1 MAREPGIKVEQPV
14 SVWKKAIKANPKGL
28 FASLGKAAING
39 MFLKWDD
46 FAESGVEVLENLG
59 LEAKPGEIAGL
70 LIVRSLMQAMQDLLD
85 ENRGLLNQKPDNLT
99 QLYNHLNASLTSNE
113 LILDPDFFQHPQ
125 NLPIVQE
132 AKTGFAQWLEA
143 YVEKKVEA
151 EMISSRLPAY
161 FVFALND
168 QWVERSQDYIALKE
182 VLDTP
187 FTQATRR
194 EQGWLRYRAWLQKR
208 VDEPIFWEAFS
219 LKQVYVPLR
228 AYYEREMAGQSERK
242 LERGIIESKDYERV
256 IVDLNSELETWLQNA
271 EADDAIRLISGGP
284 GSGKSSF
291 AKMFAA
297 QQAEKGEI
305 PVLFIPLHLF
315 KLSDDLVKAVGEF
328 VQLERFLSHNPLDR
342 ENGESRLLIIFDGL
356 DELSMQSKIAE
367 QTAKEF
373 VEEVRREVDR
383 FNYKH
388 LRLQVV
394 ITGREVVVQ
403 ANRSKFRQP
412 SQLLYIL
419 PYFVTKK
426 ERDRQKYIDDQNLLE
441 EDQRQLWWQSYG
453 QAKGKHYDGL
463 PQELDK
469 DDLVEITAQ
478 PLLNYLVALSCER
491 DKLRFSKDTNLN
503 EIYADLLDAVYERG
517 YEGTNRQHRSIEEIA
532 KEEFI
537 AIIEEIALACWH
549 GDGRTT
555 SVKEIEYHCDN
566 SGLRQILDR
575 FQATLQEDSRASIT
589 RLLTA
594 FYFRESG
601 EVRDREKTFEFTHKS
616 FGEYLTAKRIVEGV
630 RLIHEDLEERK
641 LNFRKGCDQR
651 DALVRWATLCG
662 LSAMDEYLFK
672 FVCDEMRLQ
681 DLSEVRDW
689 QKTLC
694 RLIEFMLLHGMP
706 MEGLNPR
713 PNFQE
718 EMRQARNAEEAL
730 LAVLNACARVTREI
744 SDINWHSPEAFGS
757 WISRLQGQR
766 IGGMRLRSRSKNVFT
781 LECLS
786 FMNLKECI
794 LSDQNLE
801 GANFYITN
809 LYKANFYR
817 VNFQGANLRNA
828 NFQGAYLQG
837 ANLRKANLQRANFQ
851 GAILQDA
858 ILQGA
863 YLQGVNL
870 NGAYFQGADLQG
882 AIFQGVNL
890 NGAHLQGVNLNRQ
903 NLQGVNLNGAYLQEA
918 ILQNTNLRRAI
929 LQRANLQKANLNG
942 VIFQG
947 TNLRRADLRGAYL
960 RGANLNEAYLQGVNL
975 NGQNLQGVNLNG
987 QDLQEAILQGANFNG
1002 AILQG
1007 TNLRKANLN
1016 GAILQGANLRR
1027 ADLRG
1032 ADLQGANLRRADLRG
1047 ADFQGANL
1055 RGVDLKAAN
1064 LEQANLQGTILEGKD
1079 IKSFT

>member
-1 MAREPGIKVEQPV
+1 MAGEPGIKVEKPV
-14 SVWKKAIKANPKGL
+14 SFWKKEIKANPKGL

-39 MFLKWDD
+39 AFLKWDD

-113 LILDPDFFQHPQ
+113 LILDPGFFQRPK

-228 AYYEREMAGQSERK
+228 AYYEREVAGQSERK

-328 VQLERFLSHNPLDR
+328 VQIEGFLSHNPLDR

-356 DELSMQSKIAE
+356 DELSMQGKIAE

-373 VEEVRREVDR
+373 VEEVRLEVAR
-383 FNYKH
+383 FNNHQKI
-388 LRLQVV
+388 RLQVL

-412 SQLLYIL
+412 RQLLYIL
-419 PYFVTKK
+419 PYFVQKK

-503 EIYADLLDAVYERG
+503 EIHADLLDAVYERG
-517 YEGTNRQHRSIEEIA
+517 YEKHGYRLTEGIE
-532 KEEFI
+532 KYEFI
-537 AIIEEIALACWH
+537 AILEEIALACWH
-549 GDGRTT
+549 GYGRTT
-555 SVKEIEYHCDN
+555 SVKEIENHCDN

-641 LNFRKGCDQR
+641 RNFRKGCDER
-651 DALVRWATLCG
+651 EALITWATLCG
-662 LSAMDEYLFK
+662 LSAMDEYLFQ

-689 QKTLC
+689 QNTLC
-694 RLIEFMLLHGMP
+694 RLIEFMLRHGMP

-713 PNFQE
+713 QNFQE

-744 SDINWHSPEAFGS
+744 SEINWLLPGS
-757 WISRLQGQR
+757 FAIWISRLQR
-766 IGGMRLRSRSKNVFT
+766 NRLF
-781 LECLS
+781 LEKVLATKCLS
-786 FMNLKECI
+786 FLKIDECFLFHTQLFEANFNNTSFKAAALWGANIYGINFTKATLEKADLEEVNLQRVNLSEANLKSASMSRANLQQVN
-794 LSDQNLE
+794 LSEANLS
-801 GANFYITN
+801 
-809 LYKANFYR
+809 R
-817 VNFQGANLRNA
+817 VNFENATLRQVNLS
-828 NFQGAYLQG
+828 
-837 ANLRKANLQRANFQ
+837 KANLQNANLD
-851 GAILQDA
+851 GVILSE
-858 ILQGA
+858 
-863 YLQGVNL
+863 VNL
-870 NGAYFQGADLQG
+870 NGANLSRVNFENATLRE
-882 AIFQGVNL
+882 VNL
-890 NGAHLQGVNLNRQ
+890 SGANLQNANLDGVILSGVNLNR
-903 NLQGVNLNGAYLQEA
+903 
-918 ILQNTNLRRAI
+918 
-929 LQRANLQKANLNG
+929 
-942 VIFQG
+942 
-947 TNLRRADLRGAYL
+947 ADL
-960 RGANLNEAYLQGVNL
+960 
-975 NGQNLQGVNLNG
+975 
-987 QDLQEAILQGANFNG
+987 
-1002 AILQG
+1002 
-1007 TNLRKANLN
+1007 K
-1016 GAILQGANLRR
+1016 
-1027 ADLRG
+1027 
-1032 ADLQGANLRRADLRG
+1032 
-1047 ADFQGANL
+1047 
-1055 RGVDLKAAN
+1055 
-1064 LEQANLQGTILEGKD
+1064 GTIFEGKD
-1079 IKSFT
+1079 IKSLTLDKNEDSDKS

>member
-39 MFLKWDD
+39 AFLKWDD

-59 LEAKPGEIAGL
+59 LEAKPGEISGL

-113 LILDPDFFQHPQ
+113 LILDPDFFQRPQ

-132 AKTGFAQWLEA
+132 AKTGFAHWLEA

-194 EQGWLRYRAWLQKR
+194 EQGWLRYRARLQKR

-328 VQLERFLSHNPLDR
+328 VQIEEFLSDNPLDR

-356 DELSMQSKIAE
+356 DELSMQGKIAE

-383 FNYKH
+383 FNHQH

-412 SQLLYIL
+412 RQLLYIL
-419 PYFVTKK
+419 PYFVPKK

-441 EDQRQLWWQSYG
+441 VDQRQLWWQSYG

-478 PLLNYLVALSCER
+478 PLLNYLVALSFER

-517 YEGTNRQHRSIEEIA
+517 YEGKNRQHRAIEEIA

-537 AIIEEIALACWH
+537 GILEEIALACWH

-555 SVKEIEYHCDN
+555 SVKEIEAHCDN

-601 EVRDREKTFEFTHKS
+601 ESRNSEKTFEFTHKS

-641 LNFRKGCDQR
+641 RNFRKGCDER

-662 LSAMDEYLFK
+662 LSAMDKYLFK
-672 FVCDEMRLQ
+672 LVCDEMRLQ

-694 RLIEFMLLHGMP
+694 RLIEFMLRHGMP

-730 LAVLNACARVTREI
+730 LAVLNACARVTGQI
-744 SDINWHSPEAFGS
+744 SDINWHSLQAFGI
-757 WISRLQGQR
+757 WISRLQGQE
-766 IGGMRLRSRSKNVFT
+766 LNSLFCLNY
-781 LECLS
+781 LS
-786 FMNLKECI
+786 FLDLQCCSFGCQC
-794 LSDQNLE
+794 LL
-801 GANFYITN
+801 GANLYRAN
-809 LYKANFYR
+809 LYGANLYGANLQGANLQ
-817 VNFQGANLRNA
+817 VANFQGANL
-828 NFQGAYLQG
+828 QGAKLQG
-837 ANLRKANLQRANFQ
+837 ANLQEVILY
-851 GAILQDA
+851 GA
-858 ILQGA
+858 
-863 YLQGVNL
+863 
-870 NGAYFQGADLQG
+870 
-882 AIFQGVNL
+882 
-890 NGAHLQGVNLNRQ
+890 
-903 NLQGVNLNGAYLQEA
+903 NLQGVNLEG
-918 ILQNTNLRRAI
+918 
-929 LQRANLQKANLNG
+929 ANLQGANLQWADLHGMHLEGANLQWADLG
-942 VIFQG
+942 EV
-947 TNLRRADLRGAYL
+947 NLRWAKL
-960 RGANLNEAYLQGVNL
+960 RGANLEGAYLYRA
-975 NGQNLQGVNLNG
+975 
-987 QDLQEAILQGANFNG
+987 DLQW
-1002 AILQG
+1002 
-1007 TNLRKANLN
+1007 ANLE
-1016 GAILQGANLRR
+1016 GANLK
-1027 ADLRG
+1027 D
-1032 ADLQGANLRRADLRG
+1032 ANL
-1047 ADFQGANL
+1047 QW
-1055 RGVDLKAAN
+1055 AN
-1064 LEQANLQGTILEGKD
+1064 LEQANLQGANLEQAKLQGTILEGKD
-1079 IKSFT
+1079 IKSFTLNNNEDSDKF